1 MLTVANGLESVP
13 SPLKWMPSTMA
24 FGCATPPTMLYPCVA
39 NRYRPRRV
47 RTPQVFPS
55 SWARAVPKV
64 PKVIAAATRLTN
76 AHPKSEEPITGFI
89 NLVLIVVS
97 SFLLVLMFSF
107 FSFHHCFDGS
117 VGFSGKSFFSNGAEK
132 LALFP
137 CCILSAFVRFLY
149 LPSSVYTR
157 IGSAEFQQSRKNFCD
172 TSVHYHQQTECF
184 AGNSSRLCWHR
195 FKQFGRRLPIFL
207 MCGSPRS
214 SSSL

>member
-64 PKVIAAATRLTN
+64 PKVIATATRLTN
-76 AHPKSEEPITGFI
+76 AHPKSEEPIIGFI

-97 SFLLVLMFSF
+97 SFFVNFNVFIF
-107 FSFHHCFDGS
+107 FLSPLFGWFLWVS
-117 VGFSGKSFFSNGAEK
+117 QVKAFLQTERKK

-137 CCILSAFVRFLY
+137 RCILSEFVRFLY

-157 IGSAEFQQSRKNFCD
+157 IGSAKFQQSRKNF
-172 TSVHYHQQTECF
+172 S
-184 AGNSSRLCWHR
+184 
-195 FKQFGRRLPIFL
+195 
-207 MCGSPRS
+207 
-214 SSSL
+214 